1 MPDAKPPGLGD
12 REELFVGA
20 VRPVPADF
28 VGRRIIAADL
38 GADNLWRFQFDD
50 GGWLAIEAEVLG
62 GGIPA
67 MGICEECA
75 RPRDDG
81 AAEGAQKADRGERD
95 GRAQAA

>member
-1 MPDAKPPGLGD
+1 MPHAKPPRLDD

-28 VGRRIIAADL
+28 IGRTITAADL
-38 GADNLWRFQFDD
+38 GADNLWRFQFAD
-50 GGWLAIEAEVLG
+50 GGWLAIEAEVLE

-75 RPRDDG
+75 RPRDDC
-81 AAEGAQKADRGERD
+81 AAAAEVKADLGERDEGAQ
-95 GRAQAA
+95 AA